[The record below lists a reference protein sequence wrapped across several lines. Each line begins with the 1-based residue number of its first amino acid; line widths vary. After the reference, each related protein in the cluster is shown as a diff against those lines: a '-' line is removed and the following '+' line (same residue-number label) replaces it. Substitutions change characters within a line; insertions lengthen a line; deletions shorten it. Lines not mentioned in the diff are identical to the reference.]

1 MGASKLFL
9 PFVTTLFIASAT
21 ASAQPVN
28 RALSFG
34 TKGLQG
40 APKKEAPTS
49 CDVVAKDPSL
59 WDKSITAGY
68 NYTDGNS
75 KTASLNVNGKLARDF
90 EGEAW
95 RFEAD
100 YNYGNAAADGDSSRE
115 LTKQNARALA
125 DYKHTL
131 DTVFFAGGNTSYAW
145 DEIANLDYRVIVSP
159 SVGAYILKDD
169 VTTLSGEIG
178 PSYVWE
184 ELGGVGDNF
193 AAARIA
199 DRFVWNMSKSAFF
212 YQSAEYLI
220 AYDNSEDYI
229 VNAEIGVE
237 APLNATINLVV
248 SVRDYYI
255 NQPAE
260 GRKRNDVYTITGLK
274 VNL

>member
-1 MGASKLFL
+1 MRIAVAGLLLAVSVVTVSPAFGQPANKNNTFASK
-9 PFVTTLFIASAT
+9 
-21 ASAQPVN
+21 
-28 RALSFG
+28 
-34 TKGLQG
+34 GLDG
-40 APKKEAPTS
+40 APKKAAPVS
-49 CDVVAKDPSL
+49 CDAPPKDPSL

-75 KTASLNVNGKLARDF
+75 KTASLNLNGKLLRDH

-100 YNYGNAAADGDSSRE
+100 YNYGNAAADVNSTRE
-115 LTKQNARALA
+115 VTKQNARALG

-131 DTVFFAGGNTSYAW
+131 DSIFFAGANSSFAW
-145 DEIANLDYRVIVSP
+145 DEIANLDYRAIVSP
-159 SVGAYILKDD
+159 NLGAYLMKDD
-169 VTTLSGEIG
+169 VTTLSLEAG

-184 ELGGVGDNF
+184 QLGGEDDNF
-193 AAARIA
+193 AAGRVAN
-199 DRFVWNMSKSAFF
+199 RFVWNFSESALF

-220 AYDNSEDYI
+220 SVDDSSDYI
-229 VNAEIGVE
+229 ANAELGLE
-237 APLNATINLVV
+237 APISAMVNLVF

-260 GRKRNDVYTITGLK
+260 GRERNDVYTITGLK